1 MQKEKREANGTIQ
14 RHRSTLADS
23 MKTLKEFDSE
33 EELFNYLR
41 HRVLSDYGLIM
52 FSHVLNVKVTI
63 KPEEYAG
70 DRIGWNRWH
79 YVCANGDVVGMCNME
94 EAVI

>member
-1 MQKEKREANGTIQ
+1 MILYRD
-14 RHRSTLADS
+14 HRSMLADS

-33 EELFNYLR
+33 EELLNYLR

-52 FSHVLNVKVTI
+52 FSRVLNVKVTI
-63 KPEEYAG
+63 EPEEYTD

-79 YVCANGDVVGMCNME
+79 YVCVNGNAVGMCNME
-94 EAVI
+94 EAVIKEA